1 MPGPRLRGR
10 CKQRLSRG
18 PGAFTPQMPNVGG
31 MEGAGE
37 TQLYKGTCK
46 FLVTKTGGDR
56 YYLLVCRR
64 QRIGHKETLHRRLG
78 WGEVRAQQGPLGL
91 CTQGPT
97 QG

>member
-1 MPGPRLRGR
+1 
-10 CKQRLSRG
+10 
-18 PGAFTPQMPNVGG
+18 MPNVGG

-56 YYLLVCRR
+56 YLLVCRR
-64 QRIGHKETLHRRLG
+64 QRIGHTETLHRRLG